1 MENIAEVR
9 DKSAPTKVRASEVS
23 KRKWIHRYWGGK
35 ATCPVMDSV
44 QGDREGQIKENLRFQ
59 LKEQHSDTI
68 LHIMKTGGKKIM
80 DHFEK

>member
-1 MENIAEVR
+1 
-9 DKSAPTKVRASEVS
+9 
-23 KRKWIHRYWGGK
+23 
-35 ATCPVMDSV
+35 MDSV
-44 QGDREGQIKENLRFQ
+44 QGDREGQIEENLRFQ